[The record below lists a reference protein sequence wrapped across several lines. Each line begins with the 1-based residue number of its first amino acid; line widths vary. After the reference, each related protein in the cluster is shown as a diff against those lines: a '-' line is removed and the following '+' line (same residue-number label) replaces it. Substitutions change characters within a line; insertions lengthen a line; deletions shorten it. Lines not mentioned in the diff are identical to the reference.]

1 MPWRVKR
8 LLYLMALGFG
18 VLALSIFVLVRHDST
33 DSDALAVIGI
43 LGGIAIILT
52 NLPVNGKNHHDD

>member
-1 MPWRVKR
+1 VPWRVKR

-43 LGGIAIILT
+43 LGGIAIVLT
-52 NLPVNGKNHHDD
+52 NLPANGNNDKHD

>member
-43 LGGIAIILT
+43 LGGIAIVLT
-52 NLPVNGKNHHDD
+52 NLPTNGNDKDHD